1 MDMPALKDRP
11 APLIC
16 KIDRGDSV
24 KISLAKLPE
33 WLNLLFGENGN
44 GNIQAVRSSGVRLEL
59 LWVANRQAATTIPTV
74 QHWRNFF
81 SELLANTDEFLSK
94 WCG

>member
-1 MDMPALKDRP
+1 MDLPALKDRP

-24 KISLAKLPE
+24 KISLAKLPK
-33 WLNLLFGENGN
+33 WPNLMFGENGN
-44 GNIQAVRSSGVRLEL
+44 GDIQAVRSSGVRLGL
-59 LWVANRQAATTIPTV
+59 LCLVNWQTATTIPTV
-74 QHWRNFF
+74 QQWWNFF